1 MAPVL
6 LLRGVALGSL
16 VVLAPLV
23 GRAAPA
29 LPFPQAIEISRGAA
43 NAVLRQTGSEN
54 CLRGKL
60 TNAMVTL
67 SDSCDATGRQDPL
80 CRLADQVVM
89 ETSNLTMSVMEDT
102 AHKLL
107 SLTAAP
113 DRLGADRPGAA
124 R

>member
-1 MAPVL
+1 MVPAL

-29 LPFPQAIEISRGAA
+29 VPFPQAIEISRGAA

-67 SDSCDATGRQDPL
+67 SDSCDASGRQDSL

-89 ETSNLTMSVMEDT
+89 ETSNLSMSVMEDT
-102 AHKLL
+102 AQKLL
-107 SLTAAP
+107 RLTAAS
-113 DRLGADRPGAA
+113 DLQGVGR
-124 R
+124 

>member
-1 MAPVL
+1 MAPAL
-6 LLRGVALGSL
+6 LLRRVALGVL
-16 VVLAPLV
+16 VVLAPVV

-67 SDSCDATGRQDPL
+67 SDSCDSAGRQDSL
-80 CRLADQVVM
+80 CRLADQVVLD
-89 ETSNLTMSVMEDT
+89 TSGLPMTVMADT
-102 AHKLL
+102 AQQLL
-107 SLTAAP
+107 RLTA
-113 DRLGADRPGAA
+113 GPG

>member
-1 MAPVL
+1 MAPSL
-6 LLRGVALGSL
+6 LLRGFALGVL
-16 VVLAPLV
+16 VVLAPVV

-43 NAVLRQTGSEN
+43 KAVLRQTGSEN

-67 SDSCDATGRQDPL
+67 SDSCDASGRQDLL

-89 ETSNLTMSVMEDT
+89 ETSNLTMAVMEDT
-102 AHKLL
+102 AQKLL
-107 SLTAAP
+107 SLTAGS
-113 DRLGADRPGAA
+113 DRQGAGR
-124 R
+124 